1 MKSSSGLKKVVL
13 LVVLISIIFV
23 FNRTGFSK
31 KVKNLFYLIS
41 APIQRQLWQAGN
53 SVSDFFETIFEIK
66 NLKKENEELK
76 SKNLEL
82 SAENS
87 VLKEVQKDNESLRQA
102 LGVGLEKDLEL
113 ILVHITGKDLS
124 KDSIFINKGKKDG
137 VEKGLPVITSQK
149 VLVGKVGEAY
159 DNFSEVILIYNKESS
174 FDAKIQDKNVSG
186 LIKGKGNLQLL
197 LDLIPLDKEI
207 SAGDIVVTSALSG
220 DFPEGILVGKVKSV
234 KKNELEP
241 FQQAEIIPSFDFKEI
256 DQLFIIQG
264 IK

>member
-1 MKSSSGLKKVVL
+1 
-13 LVVLISIIFV
+13 
-23 FNRTGFSK
+23 
-31 KVKNLFYLIS
+31 
-41 APIQRQLWQAGN
+41 
-53 SVSDFFETIFEIK
+53 
-66 NLKKENEELK
+66 
-76 SKNLEL
+76 
-82 SAENS
+82 
-87 VLKEVQKDNESLRQA
+87 
-102 LGVGLEKDLEL
+102 
-113 ILVHITGKDLS
+113 
-124 KDSIFINKGKKDG
+124 
-137 VEKGLPVITSQK
+137 LPVITSQK